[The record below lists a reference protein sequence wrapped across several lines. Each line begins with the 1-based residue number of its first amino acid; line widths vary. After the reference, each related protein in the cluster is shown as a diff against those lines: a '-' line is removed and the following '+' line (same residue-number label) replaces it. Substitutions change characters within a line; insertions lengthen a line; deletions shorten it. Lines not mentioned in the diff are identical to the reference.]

1 MAFQSSTK
9 FQWDVKVDVVG
20 LKDLLADLRKY
31 DKDLYKEVATSLKDA
46 AQPLAT
52 KVGAAFPAKPPL
64 EYWHT
69 TKSRRGKA
77 RMPGYQGDLARRS
90 VKPIV
95 YSGNKFVGRNVGIL
109 RLQQMNAGGQV
120 FDGAGTAMA
129 NPAGDRFIKNL
140 DKRSRVKSSGDGF
153 RSRVMF
159 PVTKKNLPMIEDA
172 VAKAIGA
179 QNERIRARLVQG
191 RLGR

>member
-1 MAFQSSTK
+1 
-9 FQWDVKVDVVG
+9 
-20 LKDLLADLRKY
+20 
-31 DKDLYKEVATSLKDA
+31 
-46 AQPLAT
+46 
-52 KVGAAFPAKPPL
+52 
-64 EYWHT
+64 
-69 TKSRRGKA
+69 
-77 RMPGYQGDLARRS
+77 LARRS